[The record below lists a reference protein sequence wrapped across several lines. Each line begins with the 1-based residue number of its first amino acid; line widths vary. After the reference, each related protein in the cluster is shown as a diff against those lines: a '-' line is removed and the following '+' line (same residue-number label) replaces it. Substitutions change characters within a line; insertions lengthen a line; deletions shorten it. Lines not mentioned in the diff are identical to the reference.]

1 MTMHMEIIDLIPNSM
16 SFRVI
21 NTHDIHDHGT
31 IPPHFTGRVRH
42 WTAGTLVYVA
52 WYQEGLLHNPGRSH
66 PAYRRLRPTGEL
78 KYERWY
84 HHGRLEDPA
93 AGLPAVRGYY
103 VDGST
108 HYEEHYLGG
117 YRHDASDGTPA
128 IVKWRQDGTVRHR
141 LRYRHGIRSTDA

>member
-1 MTMHMEIIDLIPNSM
+1 M
-16 SFRVI
+16 
-21 NTHDIHDHGT
+21 
-31 IPPHFTGRVRH
+31 
-42 WTAGTLVYVA
+42 
-52 WYQEGLLHNPGRSH
+52 
-66 PAYRRLRPTGEL
+66 
-78 KYERWY
+78 
-84 HHGRLEDPA
+84 
-93 AGLPAVRGYY
+93 RGYY